1 MNKKN
6 KNIIYLGGAIPK
18 NVEEEVSR
26 IDEIPH
32 VASQKF
38 SWTVINSLKKEFDQI
53 FNISSCD
60 IRNYPVVNKLLFRFQ
75 FFKKNGVI
83 GLFLGFVNILLL
95 KHISRLLS
103 LFVIVPWVIL
113 KYKINYM
120 IVHGSHTPF
129 MLIAILSKL
138 LFDVRVAII
147 LTDQHGRFVES
158 DGSLGG
164 ILRSVDTRLMRLL
177 LRLFDA
183 HICLSPYFVSKFGL
197 VNYFITPGI
206 LNEEFLNSIANNTS
220 PTSKDSTFDIVYA
233 GGVSVDNGVD
243 RLLRAFMKLPYQN
256 VRLIIYGSG
265 PFVKDVEYSALHDL
279 RINYG
284 GVLYGNNY
292 VKALLS
298 ANLLVNP
305 RPISDEYAQSSFPS
319 KLIEYMATGV
329 PVLTTR
335 LFAIPDE
342 FKSCLFFIEDD
353 SDNSIVNGLMKV
365 INCSHV
371 QREKI
376 ARLACERVCSICSET
391 SFGMRTYELIS

>member
-18 NVEEEVSR
+18 NVEDEVSR
-26 IDEIPH
+26 IDRIPH

-38 SWTVINSLKKEFDQI
+38 SWTVINSLKKEFNLI

-60 IRNYPVVNKLLFRFQ
+60 IRNYPAVNKFYFRFQ
-75 FFKKNGVI
+75 FFKKNDVNGI
-83 GLFLGFVNILLL
+83 FLGFVNVLLL
-95 KHISRLLS
+95 KHISRSLS

-113 KYKINYM
+113 KHKISYI
-120 IVHGSHTPF
+120 IVQGSHTPF

-138 LFDVRVAII
+138 FFNVRITII

-177 LRLFDA
+177 LGLFDG
-183 HICLSPYFVSKFGL
+183 HICLSPYFVSNFGL

-206 LNEEFLNSIANNTS
+206 LNEEFQTLIANNTS
-220 PTSKDSTFDIVYA
+220 PTSKNSTFDIVYA

-243 RLLRAFMKLPYQN
+243 RLLRAFKKLSYQN
-256 VRLIIYGSG
+256 IRLFIYGSG
-265 PFVKDVEYSALHDL
+265 PLVKEVEYAALHDL

-284 GVLYGNNY
+284 GVLYGENY
-292 VKALLS
+292 IKAILS

-305 RPISDEYAQSSFPS
+305 RPISDDYAKSSFPS

-335 LFAIPDE
+335 LLAIPDE

-353 SDNSIVNGLMKV
+353 SDNSIFNGIMKV

-371 QREKI
+371 EREKI
-376 ARLACERVCSICSET
+376 AHLACERVSSICSEA
-391 SFGMRTYELIS
+391 SFGMRTYELIR